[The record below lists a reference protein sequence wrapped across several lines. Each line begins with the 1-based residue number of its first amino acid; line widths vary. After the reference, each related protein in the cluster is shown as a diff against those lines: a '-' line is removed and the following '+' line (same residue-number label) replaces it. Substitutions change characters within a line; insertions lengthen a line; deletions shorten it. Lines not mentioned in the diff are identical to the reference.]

1 MLFEDLISFFGVGG
15 LLAALIFP
23 LYSGDDFVSKQ
34 FGADVREW
42 FLSLKPAKQNAVP
55 ELVDSSYTWMLGE
68 KWISVKSGAFAS
80 AVYLLAS
87 ASVYF
92 YAIAPAMEEAEYSRF
107 ALAGPLEWA
116 IMIAVGIMFTMLS
129 LSWTRYVFRRATVS
143 STPRKLIFYIVLD
156 LLFSWCLCSF
166 GFLVLILAIAISQGD
181 LLEPIENGG
190 WLSTIIILLVV
201 AFMQQFSKVTAI
213 FGEEEIIDVYNSTLD
228 QDLFSTALWF
238 STLSFSVVIWLCLV
252 MSLFAKYSMRVNS
265 IHSLACYVLPLDE
278 KPIRSVALLIYLGI
292 GILAGLYHLF
302 RFLAP

>member
-1 MLFEDLISFFGVGG
+1 MLFEDLMSFLGVGG

-68 KWISVKSGAFAS
+68 KWISVRSGAFAS
-80 AVYLLAS
+80 AVYLLAA
-87 ASVYF
+87 ASIYF
-92 YAIAPAMEEAEYSRF
+92 HAIAPAMEEAEYLRF
-107 ALAGPLEWA
+107 DLAGPLDWA
-116 IMIAVGIMFTMLS
+116 IMFAVGIMFTMLS
-129 LSWTRYVFRRATVS
+129 LSWTRYVFRRAAVS

-166 GFLVLILAIAISQGD
+166 GFLVLVIAITISQGG
-181 LLEPIENGG
+181 LLEPIENDG
-190 WLSTIIILLVV
+190 WLLTVVILLIV
-201 AFMQQFSKVTAI
+201 AFSQQFSKVTAI
-213 FGEEEIIDVYNSTLD
+213 FGEEEVIDVYNSALD
-228 QDLFSTALWF
+228 LDLFSTALWF
-238 STLSFSVVIWLCLV
+238 STLSFSVVIWVCLA
-252 MSLFAKYSMRVNS
+252 MSLIAKYSMRANS

-292 GILAGLYHLF
+292 GMLAGLYQLF
-302 RFLAP
+302 RFLTP